1 MSKPVESTTIY
12 IYIYIY
18 IYILTPS
25 KMETRKE
32 GDLM

>member
-1 MSKPVESTTIY
+1 MSKPVESTT